1 MTDGYFSSSRR
12 QAAVLLCIA
21 LAAALA
27 TVPVLRGIEKSLGD
41 SGPDPDLLYF
51 SSPSAVKKMALGYD
65 QLLSDIYWIRT
76 VQYFGRKEEAQK
88 RIIPY
93 KNLATLLDITTTLDP
108 GHFDAYHMGSIF
120 LGEPNLGAGQPEEAL
135 KLLEKGIRL
144 NPDEWRLS
152 FDKGFIHYLYL
163 DDYRA
168 AGQAWLEAS
177 RDPGA
182 PEWMAPLAARAFS
195 RGGSMELAR
204 ALWQQQYEEAG
215 SAELRENARNRLVS
229 LQVAEDLWTLEYLIQ
244 SYRVEIGTYP
254 PGLDALASR
263 TSVKPPML
271 DPSGIPYD
279 YDPQSGTVSLSSRSD
294 LTRLEVPETYKE
306 DFLNKLASK

>member
-1 MTDGYFSSSRR
+1 MMAGYSPSSRR

-21 LAAALA
+21 IGAALA
-27 TVPVLRGIEKSLGD
+27 TVPVLQGIDKRLGD

-93 KNLATLLDITTTLDP
+93 KNLATFLDITTTLDP

-120 LGEPNLGAGQPEEAL
+120 LGEPDLGAGQPEEAL
-135 KLLEKGIRL
+135 KLLDKGIRL
-144 NPDEWRLS
+144 NPGEWRLS
-152 FDKGFIHYLYL
+152 FDKGFVYYLYL
-163 DDYRA
+163 NDFRA
-168 AGQAWLEAS
+168 AGQAWLDAS
-177 RDPGA
+177 RVPGA
-182 PEWMAPLAARAFS
+182 PEWMSPLAARAFS

-215 SAELRENARNRLVS
+215 SRELRENARNRLVS
-229 LQVAEDLWTLEYLIQ
+229 LRVAEDLWTLEYLVQ
-244 SYRVEIGTYP
+244 SYRMERGTYP

-263 TSVKPPML
+263 TSLRIPTL
-271 DPSGIPYD
+271 DPSGVPYV
-279 YDPQSGTVSLSSRSD
+279 YDPESGAVSLNSRSD
-294 LTRLEVPETYKE
+294 VTCLEVPDSYKE
-306 DFLNKLASK
+306 DFLENLLRK